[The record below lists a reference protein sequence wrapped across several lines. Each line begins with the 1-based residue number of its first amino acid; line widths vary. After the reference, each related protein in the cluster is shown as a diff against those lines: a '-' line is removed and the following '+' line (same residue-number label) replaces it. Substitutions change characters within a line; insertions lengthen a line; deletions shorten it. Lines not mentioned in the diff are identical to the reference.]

1 MGDDERFEPEQI
13 LAALNEHGVRYVV
26 VGGFAVAAHGVVRAT
41 ADLDLVVQL
50 DWENAAALAA
60 ALTTIE
66 ARDLEDSRSAISQE
80 SLERHVDR
88 RLGTR
93 HGEVHLINEVDG
105 VPRYEKLVPAAVI
118 ELDGQRVPVAQLA
131 DLKAMKGASERA
143 KDGVDLAELDA
154 LDADN

>member
-1 MGDDERFEPEQI
+1 MGDDERFEPDEL
-13 LAALNEHGVRYVV
+13 LAALNEHDVRYVV

-66 ARDLEDSRSAISQE
+66 ARDLDDSRSAISQE
-80 SLERHVDR
+80 SLVRRADR
-88 RLGTR
+88 RLRTR
-93 HGEVHLINEVDG
+93 HGEVHLLHEIDG
-105 VPRYEKLVPAAVI
+105 VPRYEELVPAAMI

-131 DLKAMKGASERA
+131 DLKAMKGASGRA